1 MATTADLARFL
12 TAHKLRVFLSPPNGL
27 INMAVSD
34 SSNISQRLLDAAT
47 RTTKKRKRFLQ
58 LAGQRFPTILC
69 KFEIVFEDFEC
80 FRKIS
85 YHSLVGLEHGAMLLL
100 GGWIHGSA
108 SQTGIWKLK
117 DEKWTRIGEFSQV

>member
-1 MATTADLARFL
+1 
-12 TAHKLRVFLSPPNGL
+12 
-27 INMAVSD
+27 MAVSG
-34 SSNISQRLLDAAT
+34 SSETSQRLSDATARDT
-47 RTTKKRKRFLQ
+47 RKPKRFLK

-69 KFEIVFEDFEC
+69 KFEIVFENFEC

-85 YHSLVGLEHGAMLLL
+85 YHSLVGLENGAMLLL